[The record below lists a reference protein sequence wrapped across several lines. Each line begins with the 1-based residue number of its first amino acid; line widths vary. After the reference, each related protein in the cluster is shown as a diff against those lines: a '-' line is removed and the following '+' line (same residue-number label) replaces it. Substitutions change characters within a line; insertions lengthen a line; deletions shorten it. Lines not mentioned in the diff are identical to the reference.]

1 MAPVL
6 YDSICAPFQRC
17 KFQLHLI
24 DAGTWNKPRSTMFQ
38 EFTQDIKMD
47 KYILFWDIPD
57 NQRLLIAALQVSTA
71 LDRCWHLEQTQ
82 KHSVANITFQAFQL
96 DIKVTEYCVA
106 PL

>member
-71 LDRCWHLEQTQ
+71 LETNPEALCC
-82 KHSVANITFQAFQL
+82 
-96 DIKVTEYCVA
+96 EYYI
-106 PL
+106 PSI